1 MVQFGFCWKNFD
13 EKVAVRPNKSKMS
26 IHLRFQKAKKT
37 RKVMWIS
44 VAEKS
49 VRENLPATKNVNIE
63 IAVERE
69 KRADISSLAVPN
81 RHDLMHGH
89 VDTARNRS
97 WKHSQDCLSRSHTP
111 QHVAHTQWQPCDWEA
126 AIQSKFQ
133 FTHTTLA
140 RSPIH
145 ARNIGT
151 FPLRTHTP
159 SQRPDWLCRGA
170 VRVALQCGGLSYSVL
185 SSSLLV
191 LIWLYNQII
200 TAYFNAL
207 VFHVRANRSGR
218 MMMVMMTT
226 AAAEVTTMTMAH
238 MRYPTKAVC

>member
-1 MVQFGFCWKNFD
+1 
-13 EKVAVRPNKSKMS
+13 
-26 IHLRFQKAKKT
+26 
-37 RKVMWIS
+37 MWIS

-49 VRENLPATKNVNIE
+49 VRENSACN
-63 IAVERE
+63 E
-69 KRADISSLAVPN
+69 KRK
-81 RHDLMHGH
+81 H
-89 VDTARNRS
+89 RNRCRTRKKS
-97 WKHSQDCLSRSHTP
+97 RHIIVGSAESTWLDAWSRWHCSQPFMETFRRLPLSL
-111 QHVAHTQWQPCDWEA
+111 
-126 AIQSKFQ
+126 
-133 FTHTTLA
+133 THTTARGTYTMTAMWLRGGNTIKISIHSHNAGTPILA
-140 RSPIH
+140 R
-145 ARNIGT
+145 IGT

-159 SQRPDWLCRGA
+159 AQRPDWLCRGA

-200 TAYFNAL
+200 TADFNAL

-218 MMMVMMTT
+218 MMMTT